1 MGRAG
6 AIRAGRRVLLAAV
19 AIGCV
24 LLATSG
30 PGPHPLTGQQAPD
43 LQLDLLGR
51 GKLDLSE
58 HRGKHIVI
66 LDFWATWCGPC
77 REYMPI
83 IERVAGEFRDQGVV
97 LYAVNSQEGP
107 ETVREFLKTFTIRS
121 PIAMDVSGTASFAYQ
136 ADFIPQTVIID
147 TQGRIQKIYS
157 GVSRGIESEL
167 RSDLRR
173 LIAGEDLA
181 PPPEPGT

>member
-1 MGRAG
+1 MGRVH
-6 AIRAGRRVLLAAV
+6 AIRADRRLLLAAAV
-19 AIGCV
+19 AGCV
-24 LLATSG
+24 LLAGCTR
-30 PGPHPLTGQQAPD
+30 GPHPLTGQQAPD
-43 LQLDLLGR
+43 IKLDLLG
-51 GKLDLSE
+51 GGTLDLSE
-58 HRGKHIVI
+58 HRGKHIVL

-83 IERVAGEFRDQGVV
+83 IERVAEEFRDQGVV

-121 PIAMDVSGTASFAYQ
+121 PIAMDISGMASFAYQ

-147 TQGRIQKIYS
+147 TQGRIQKVYS
-157 GVSRGIESEL
+157 GASRGIEAKL

-181 PPPEPGT
+181 PPVDPNA